1 MLCGPAAKSASSRS
15 IRAGCRHS
23 NVLQSPTRARH
34 NSASDLRWIRVMEIQ
49 ASEGFTGAAASS
61 VAGFGASD
69 HRSGRSDFYRRY
81 EPRARLRSHSSPTTR
96 DRRRGSVRPFEAFG
110 PEIAHGVS
118 VVLLRELSRRLS
130 SPSGQLAL
138 LSFLADRGSRQAFKR
153 SKAAK

>member
-1 MLCGPAAKSASSRS
+1 
-15 IRAGCRHS
+15 
-23 NVLQSPTRARH
+23 
-34 NSASDLRWIRVMEIQ
+34 
-49 ASEGFTGAAASS
+49 
-61 VAGFGASD
+61 
-69 HRSGRSDFYRRY
+69 
-81 EPRARLRSHSSPTTR
+81 
-96 DRRRGSVRPFEAFG
+96 VRPFEAFG